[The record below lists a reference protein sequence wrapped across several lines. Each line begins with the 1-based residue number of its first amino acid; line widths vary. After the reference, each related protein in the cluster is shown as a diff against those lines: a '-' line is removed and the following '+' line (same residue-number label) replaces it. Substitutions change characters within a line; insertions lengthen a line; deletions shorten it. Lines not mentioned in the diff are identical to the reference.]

1 MWKLCIRAQQ
11 TALRRWTNEDL
22 LLDIC
27 STDNILKDE
36 YNGPS
41 IITMQTSHRMQIIIL
56 DFLLSLLL
64 TYCTYGFGG
73 GEDAG
78 GRPSDS
84 HTLRLIVK
92 RRSI

>member
-1 MWKLCIRAQQ
+1 MS
-11 TALRRWTNEDL
+11 RWTNEDL

-27 STDNILKDE
+27 STDNRLKDE

-56 DFLLSLLL
+56 DFFVSAFDW
-64 TYCTYGFGG
+64 GRGG

-78 GRPSDS
+78 GRPSDF
-84 HTLRLIVK
+84 TR
-92 RRSI
+92 